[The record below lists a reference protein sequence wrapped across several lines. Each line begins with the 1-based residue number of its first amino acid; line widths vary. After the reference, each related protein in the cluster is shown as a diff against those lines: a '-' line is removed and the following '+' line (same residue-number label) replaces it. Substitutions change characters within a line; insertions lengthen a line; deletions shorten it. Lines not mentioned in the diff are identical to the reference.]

1 MRLAK
6 QIHKHFDDLHV
17 LKGVDLEVKKGEV
30 VSIVGASGAG
40 KTTLLQILGTLDK
53 PSKHTYSNL
62 VINNVD
68 VMALSNKA
76 LATFRNEKLG
86 FVFQFHQLIAEL
98 SAVENAMLPMLI
110 AGLKRSTAEKEA
122 KERLAYLGLEHRF
135 SHKPGQLS
143 GGEQQRVSIAR
154 ALAMKPSVI
163 LADEPSGN
171 LDSKNAKHI
180 HELFLKMRDDF
191 DLTFLI
197 VTHNLELAQLA
208 DRRVELADGRINDLN
223 T

>member
-1 MRLAK
+1 MISCRNISK
-6 QIHKHFDDLHV
+6 EFSQVSV
-17 LKGVDLEVKKGEV
+17 LKDISLDVKTKEIVCITGE
-30 VSIVGASGAG
+30 SGAG
-40 KTTLLQILGTLDK
+40 KSTLLHIAGTLLS
-53 PSKHTYSNL
+53 PSSGELNIAGEDANKLQGNR
-62 VINNVD
+62 
-68 VMALSNKA
+68 LSA
-76 LATFRNEKLG
+76 FRNKHLG

-98 SAVENAMLPMLI
+98 SAIENAMLPMLI
-110 AGLKRSTAEKEA
+110 AGITKSKAEKEA
-122 KERLAYLGLEHRF
+122 KDRLAYLGLEHRF

>member
-1 MRLAK
+1 VISCRNISK
-6 QIHKHFDDLHV
+6 EFSQVSV
-17 LKGVDLEVKKGEV
+17 LKNISLEVKAKEIVCITGE
-30 VSIVGASGAG
+30 SGAG
-40 KTTLLQILGTLDK
+40 KSTLLHIAGTLLS
-53 PSKHTYSNL
+53 PSSGELTISGEDATQLKGNK
-62 VINNVD
+62 
-68 VMALSNKA
+68 LSA
-76 LATFRNEKLG
+76 FRNKHLG

>member
-1 MRLAK
+1 MISCRNISK
-6 QIHKHFDDLHV
+6 EFSQVSV
-17 LKGVDLEVKKGEV
+17 LKDISLEVKAKEIVCITGE
-30 VSIVGASGAG
+30 SGAG
-40 KTTLLQILGTLDK
+40 KSTLLHIAGTLLS
-53 PSKHTYSNL
+53 PSSGELTIAGEDTTQLKGNK
-62 VINNVD
+62 
-68 VMALSNKA
+68 LSA
-76 LATFRNEKLG
+76 FRNKHLG

-110 AGLKRSTAEKEA
+110 AGQKRSTAEKEA

>member
-1 MRLAK
+1 MISCRNISK
-6 QIHKHFDDLHV
+6 EFSQVSV
-17 LKGVDLEVKKGEV
+17 LKNISIEVKAKEIVCITGE
-30 VSIVGASGAG
+30 SGAG
-40 KTTLLQILGTLDK
+40 KSTLLHIAGTLLS
-53 PSKHTYSNL
+53 PSSGELTIAGEDATQLKGNK
-62 VINNVD
+62 
-68 VMALSNKA
+68 LSA
-76 LATFRNEKLG
+76 FRNKHLG

>member
-1 MRLAK
+1 MISCRNISK
-6 QIHKHFDDLHV
+6 EFSQVSV
-17 LKGVDLEVKKGEV
+17 LKDISLEVKAKEIVCITGE
-30 VSIVGASGAG
+30 SGAG
-40 KTTLLQILGTLDK
+40 KSTLLHIAGTLLS
-53 PSKHTYSNL
+53 PSSGELTIAGEDATQLKGNK
-62 VINNVD
+62 
-68 VMALSNKA
+68 LSA
-76 LATFRNEKLG
+76 FRNKHLG

-110 AGLKRSTAEKEA
+110 AGLKRSIAEKEA

>member
-1 MRLAK
+1 MISCRNISK
-6 QIHKHFDDLHV
+6 EFSQVSV
-17 LKGVDLEVKKGEV
+17 LKDISLEVKAKEIVCITGE
-30 VSIVGASGAG
+30 SGAG
-40 KTTLLQILGTLDK
+40 KSTLLHIAGTLLS
-53 PSKHTYSNL
+53 PSSGELTIAGEDATQLKGNK
-62 VINNVD
+62 
-68 VMALSNKA
+68 LSA
-76 LATFRNEKLG
+76 FRNKHLG
-86 FVFQFHQLIAEL
+86 FVFQFHQLISEL

-110 AGLKRSTAEKEA
+110 AGLKRSIAEKEA

>member
-1 MRLAK
+1 VISCRNISK
-6 QIHKHFDDLHV
+6 EFSQVSV
-17 LKGVDLEVKKGEV
+17 LKDISLEVKAKEIVCITGE
-30 VSIVGASGAG
+30 SGAG
-40 KTTLLQILGTLDK
+40 KSTLLHIAGTLLS
-53 PSKHTYSNL
+53 PSSGELTIVGEDATQLKGNK
-62 VINNVD
+62 
-68 VMALSNKA
+68 LSA
-76 LATFRNEKLG
+76 FRNKHLG

>member
-1 MRLAK
+1 MISCRNISK
-6 QIHKHFDDLHV
+6 EFSQVSV
-17 LKGVDLEVKKGEV
+17 LKNISLEVKAKEIVCITGE
-30 VSIVGASGAG
+30 SGAG
-40 KTTLLQILGTLDK
+40 KSTLLHIAGTLLS
-53 PSKHTYSNL
+53 PSSGELTISGEDATQLKGNK
-62 VINNVD
+62 
-68 VMALSNKA
+68 LSA
-76 LATFRNEKLG
+76 FRNKHLG

-122 KERLAYLGLEHRF
+122 KERLAYLGLEYRF

>member
-1 MRLAK
+1 MISCRNISK
-6 QIHKHFDDLHV
+6 EFSQVSV
-17 LKGVDLEVKKGEV
+17 LKNISLEVKAKEIVCITGE
-30 VSIVGASGAG
+30 SGAG
-40 KTTLLQILGTLDK
+40 KSTLLHIAGTLLS
-53 PSKHTYSNL
+53 PSSGELTISGEDATQLKGNK
-62 VINNVD
+62 
-68 VMALSNKA
+68 LSA
-76 LATFRNEKLG
+76 FRNKHLG

>member
-1 MRLAK
+1 MISCRNISK
-6 QIHKHFDDLHV
+6 EFSQVSV
-17 LKGVDLEVKKGEV
+17 LKNISLEVKAKEIVCITGE
-30 VSIVGASGAG
+30 SGAG
-40 KTTLLQILGTLDK
+40 KSTLLHIAGTLLS
-53 PSKHTYSNL
+53 PSSGELTIAGEDATQLKGNK
-62 VINNVD
+62 
-68 VMALSNKA
+68 LSA
-76 LATFRNEKLG
+76 FRNKHLG

>member
-1 MRLAK
+1 MISCRNISK
-6 QIHKHFDDLHV
+6 EFSQVSV
-17 LKGVDLEVKKGEV
+17 LKHISLEVKAKEIVCITGE
-30 VSIVGASGAG
+30 SGAG
-40 KTTLLQILGTLDK
+40 KSTLLHIAGTLLS
-53 PSKHTYSNL
+53 PSSGDLTIAGEDATQLKGNK
-62 VINNVD
+62 
-68 VMALSNKA
+68 LSA
-76 LATFRNEKLG
+76 FRNKHLG

-98 SAVENAMLPMLI
+98 SAVENAMLPMQI

>member
-1 MRLAK
+1 MISCRNISK
-6 QIHKHFDDLHV
+6 EFSQVSV
-17 LKGVDLEVKKGEV
+17 LKDISLDVKTKEIVCITGE
-30 VSIVGASGAG
+30 SGAG
-40 KTTLLQILGTLDK
+40 KSTLLHIAGTLLS
-53 PSKHTYSNL
+53 PSSGELNIAGEDANKLQGNR
-62 VINNVD
+62 
-68 VMALSNKA
+68 LSA
-76 LATFRNEKLG
+76 FRNKHLG

-98 SAVENAMLPMLI
+98 SAIENAMLPMLI

>member
-1 MRLAK
+1 MISCRNISK
-6 QIHKHFDDLHV
+6 EFSQVSV
-17 LKGVDLEVKKGEV
+17 LKNISLEVKAKEIVCITGE
-30 VSIVGASGAG
+30 SGAG
-40 KTTLLQILGTLDK
+40 KSTLLHIAGTLLS
-53 PSKHTYSNL
+53 PSSGELTISGEDATQLKGNK
-62 VINNVD
+62 
-68 VMALSNKA
+68 LSA
-76 LATFRNEKLG
+76 FRNKHLG

-110 AGLKRSTAEKEA
+110 AGQKRSTAEKEA

>member
-1 MRLAK
+1 VISCRNISK
-6 QIHKHFDDLHV
+6 EFSQVSV
-17 LKGVDLEVKKGEV
+17 LKDISLEVKTKEIVCITGE
-30 VSIVGASGAG
+30 SGAG
-40 KTTLLQILGTLDK
+40 KSTLLHIVGTLLS
-53 PSKHTYSNL
+53 PSSGELIIAGEDATNL
-62 VINNVD
+62 QGTK
-68 VMALSNKA
+68 LSA
-76 LATFRNEKLG
+76 FRNKHLG

-110 AGLKRSTAEKEA
+110 SGQKRSTAEKEA
-122 KERLAYLGLEHRF
+122 KDRLAYLGLEHRF

-154 ALAMKPSVI
+154 ALAMKPSLI

-197 VTHNLELAQLA
+197 VTHNLELAQVA

>member
-1 MRLAK
+1 VISCRTISK
-6 QIHKHFDDLHV
+6 EFSQVSV
-17 LKGVDLEVKKGEV
+17 LKDISLEVKAKEIVCITGE
-30 VSIVGASGAG
+30 SGAG
-40 KTTLLQILGTLDK
+40 KSTLLHIAGTLLS
-53 PSKHTYSNL
+53 PSSGELTIAGEDATQLKGNK
-62 VINNVD
+62 
-68 VMALSNKA
+68 LSA
-76 LATFRNEKLG
+76 FRNKHLG

-122 KERLAYLGLEHRF
+122 KERLAYLGLAHRF

>member
-1 MRLAK
+1 VISCRNISK
-6 QIHKHFDDLHV
+6 EFSQVSV
-17 LKGVDLEVKKGEV
+17 LKEISLEVKAKEIVCITGE
-30 VSIVGASGAG
+30 SGAG
-40 KTTLLQILGTLDK
+40 KSTLLHIAGTLLS
-53 PSKHTYSNL
+53 PSSGELTIAGEDATQLKGNK
-62 VINNVD
+62 
-68 VMALSNKA
+68 LSA
-76 LATFRNEKLG
+76 FRNKHLG

>member
-1 MRLAK
+1 MISCRNISK
-6 QIHKHFDDLHV
+6 EFSQVSV
-17 LKGVDLEVKKGEV
+17 LKDISLEVKAKEIVCITGE
-30 VSIVGASGAG
+30 SGAG
-40 KTTLLQILGTLDK
+40 KSTLLHIAGTLLS
-53 PSKHTYSNL
+53 PSSGELTIAGEDATQLKGNK
-62 VINNVD
+62 
-68 VMALSNKA
+68 LSA
-76 LATFRNEKLG
+76 FRNKHLG
-86 FVFQFHQLIAEL
+86 FVFQFHQLISEL

>member
-1 MRLAK
+1 VISCRNISK
-6 QIHKHFDDLHV
+6 EFSQVSV
-17 LKGVDLEVKKGEV
+17 LKDISLEVKAKEIVCITGE
-30 VSIVGASGAG
+30 SGAG
-40 KTTLLQILGTLDK
+40 KSTLLHIAGTLLS
-53 PSKHTYSNL
+53 PSSGELTIAGEDATQLKGNK
-62 VINNVD
+62 
-68 VMALSNKA
+68 LSA
-76 LATFRNEKLG
+76 FRNKHLG
-86 FVFQFHQLIAEL
+86 FVFQFHQLISEL

-110 AGLKRSTAEKEA
+110 AGLKRSIAEKEA

>member
-1 MRLAK
+1 VISCRTISK
-6 QIHKHFDDLHV
+6 EFSQVSV
-17 LKGVDLEVKKGEV
+17 LKDISLEVKAKEIVCITGE
-30 VSIVGASGAG
+30 SGAG
-40 KTTLLQILGTLDK
+40 KSTLLHIAGTLLS
-53 PSKHTYSNL
+53 PSSGELTIAGEDATQLKGNK
-62 VINNVD
+62 
-68 VMALSNKA
+68 LSA
-76 LATFRNEKLG
+76 FRNKHLG

>member
-1 MRLAK
+1 MISCRNISK
-6 QIHKHFDDLHV
+6 EFSQVSV
-17 LKGVDLEVKKGEV
+17 LKHISLEVKAKEIVCITGE
-30 VSIVGASGAG
+30 SGAG
-40 KTTLLQILGTLDK
+40 KSTLLHIAGTLLS
-53 PSKHTYSNL
+53 PSSGDLTIAGEDATQLKGNK
-62 VINNVD
+62 
-68 VMALSNKA
+68 LSA
-76 LATFRNEKLG
+76 FRNKHLG

>member
-1 MRLAK
+1 MISCRNISK
-6 QIHKHFDDLHV
+6 EFSQVSV
-17 LKGVDLEVKKGEV
+17 LKHISLEVKAKEIVCITGE
-30 VSIVGASGAG
+30 SGAG
-40 KTTLLQILGTLDK
+40 KSTLLHIAGTLLS
-53 PSKHTYSNL
+53 PSSGELTIAGEDATQLKGNK
-62 VINNVD
+62 
-68 VMALSNKA
+68 LSA
-76 LATFRNEKLG
+76 FRNKHLG

>member
-1 MRLAK
+1 VISCRTISK
-6 QIHKHFDDLHV
+6 EFSQVSV
-17 LKGVDLEVKKGEV
+17 LKDISLEVKAKEIVCITGE
-30 VSIVGASGAG
+30 SGAG
-40 KTTLLQILGTLDK
+40 KSTLLHIAGTL
-53 PSKHTYSNL
+53 
-62 VINNVD
+62 
-68 VMALSNKA
+68 LSPCSGELTIAGEDATQLKGNKLSA
-76 LATFRNEKLG
+76 FRNKHLG

-122 KERLAYLGLEHRF
+122 KERLAYLGLAHRF

>member
-1 MRLAK
+1 MISCRNISK
-6 QIHKHFDDLHV
+6 EFSQVSV
-17 LKGVDLEVKKGEV
+17 LKNISLEVKAKEIVCITGE
-30 VSIVGASGAG
+30 SGAG
-40 KTTLLQILGTLDK
+40 KSTLLHIAGTLLS
-53 PSKHTYSNL
+53 PSSGELTIAGEDATQLKGNK
-62 VINNVD
+62 
-68 VMALSNKA
+68 LSA
-76 LATFRNEKLG
+76 FRNKHLG

-122 KERLAYLGLEHRF
+122 KERLAYLGLAHRF

>member
-1 MRLAK
+1 MISCRNISK
-6 QIHKHFDDLHV
+6 EFSQVSV
-17 LKGVDLEVKKGEV
+17 LKDISLEVKAKEIVCITGE
-30 VSIVGASGAG
+30 SGAG
-40 KTTLLQILGTLDK
+40 KSTLLHIAGTLLS
-53 PSKHTYSNL
+53 PSSGELTIAGEDATQLKGNK
-62 VINNVD
+62 
-68 VMALSNKA
+68 LSA
-76 LATFRNEKLG
+76 FRNKHLG

>member
-1 MRLAK
+1 MISCRNISK
-6 QIHKHFDDLHV
+6 EFSQVSV
-17 LKGVDLEVKKGEV
+17 LKNISLEVKAKEIVCITGE
-30 VSIVGASGAG
+30 SGAG
-40 KTTLLQILGTLDK
+40 KSTLLHIAGTLLS
-53 PSKHTYSNL
+53 PSSGELTIAGEDATQLKGNK
-62 VINNVD
+62 
-68 VMALSNKA
+68 LSA
-76 LATFRNEKLG
+76 FRNKHLG

-197 VTHNLELAQLA
+197 VTHNFELAQLA

>member
-1 MRLAK
+1 VISCRNISK
-6 QIHKHFDDLHV
+6 EFSQVSV
-17 LKGVDLEVKKGEV
+17 LKNISLEVKAKEIVCITGE
-30 VSIVGASGAG
+30 SGAG
-40 KTTLLQILGTLDK
+40 KSTLLHIAGTLLS
-53 PSKHTYSNL
+53 PSSGELTIAGEDATQLKGNK
-62 VINNVD
+62 
-68 VMALSNKA
+68 LSA
-76 LATFRNEKLG
+76 FRNKHLG

-122 KERLAYLGLEHRF
+122 KERLAYLGLAHRF

>member
-1 MRLAK
+1 MISCRNISK
-6 QIHKHFDDLHV
+6 EFSQVSV
-17 LKGVDLEVKKGEV
+17 LKEISLEVKAKEIVCITGE
-30 VSIVGASGAG
+30 SGAG
-40 KTTLLQILGTLDK
+40 KSTLLHIAGTLLS
-53 PSKHTYSNL
+53 PSSGELTIAGEDATQLKGNK
-62 VINNVD
+62 
-68 VMALSNKA
+68 LSA
-76 LATFRNEKLG
+76 FRNKHLG

>member
-1 MRLAK
+1 
-6 QIHKHFDDLHV
+6 
-17 LKGVDLEVKKGEV
+17 
-30 VSIVGASGAG
+30 
-40 KTTLLQILGTLDK
+40 
-53 PSKHTYSNL
+53 
-62 VINNVD
+62 
-68 VMALSNKA
+68 
-76 LATFRNEKLG
+76 
-86 FVFQFHQLIAEL
+86 
-98 SAVENAMLPMLI
+98 
-110 AGLKRSTAEKEA
+110 
-122 KERLAYLGLEHRF
+122 
-135 SHKPGQLS
+135 
-143 GGEQQRVSIAR
+143 
-154 ALAMKPSVI
+154 MKPSVI

>member
-1 MRLAK
+1 MISCRNISK
-6 QIHKHFDDLHV
+6 EFSQVSV
-17 LKGVDLEVKKGEV
+17 LKNISLEVKAKEIVCITGE
-30 VSIVGASGAG
+30 SGAG
-40 KTTLLQILGTLDK
+40 KSTLLHITGTLLS
-53 PSKHTYSNL
+53 PSSGELTIAGEDATQLKGNK
-62 VINNVD
+62 
-68 VMALSNKA
+68 LSA
-76 LATFRNEKLG
+76 FRNKHLG

>member
-1 MRLAK
+1 MISCRNISK
-6 QIHKHFDDLHV
+6 EFSQVSV
-17 LKGVDLEVKKGEV
+17 LKDISLEVKAKEIVCITGE
-30 VSIVGASGAG
+30 SGAG
-40 KTTLLQILGTLDK
+40 KSTLLHIAGTLLS
-53 PSKHTYSNL
+53 PSSGELTIAGKDATQLKGNK
-62 VINNVD
+62 
-68 VMALSNKA
+68 LSA
-76 LATFRNEKLG
+76 FRNKHLG

-122 KERLAYLGLEHRF
+122 KERLAYLGLAHRF

>member
-1 MRLAK
+1 MISCRTISK
-6 QIHKHFDDLHV
+6 EFSQVSV
-17 LKGVDLEVKKGEV
+17 LKNISLEVKAKEIVCITGE
-30 VSIVGASGAG
+30 SGAG
-40 KTTLLQILGTLDK
+40 KSTLLHIAGTLLS
-53 PSKHTYSNL
+53 PSSGELTIAGEDATQLKGNK
-62 VINNVD
+62 
-68 VMALSNKA
+68 LSA
-76 LATFRNEKLG
+76 FRNKHLG

>member
-1 MRLAK
+1 VISCRNISK
-6 QIHKHFDDLHV
+6 EFSQVSV
-17 LKGVDLEVKKGEV
+17 LKDISLEVKAKEIVCITGE
-30 VSIVGASGAG
+30 SGAG
-40 KTTLLQILGTLDK
+40 KSTLLHIAGTLLS
-53 PSKHTYSNL
+53 PSSGELTIAGEDATQLKGNK
-62 VINNVD
+62 
-68 VMALSNKA
+68 LSA
-76 LATFRNEKLG
+76 FRNKHLG

-110 AGLKRSTAEKEA
+110 AGLTRSTAEKEA

>member
-1 MRLAK
+1 MISCRNISK
-6 QIHKHFDDLHV
+6 EFSQVSV
-17 LKGVDLEVKKGEV
+17 LKDISLEVKAKEIVCITGE
-30 VSIVGASGAG
+30 SGAG
-40 KTTLLQILGTLDK
+40 KSTLLHIAGTLLS
-53 PSKHTYSNL
+53 PSSGELTIAGEDAIQLKGNK
-62 VINNVD
+62 
-68 VMALSNKA
+68 LSA
-76 LATFRNEKLG
+76 FRNKHLG